1 MIPANYKQAIDDLK
15 WTDKLLME
23 LIEYSRD
30 NHQLGYEPTLLG
42 FMEALNLRDMQ
53 NSIAEIMEAEA
64 KYPEGIL
71 SIRFDEKWIEAF
83 LHDCNY
89 QAWCKIQFESIH
101 KKEIWSVQNGNEVL
115 TVGDT
120 IVTYEFR
127 NEKRIFKI
135 DYFEISEDSRLRMIS
150 LPDTLIYL
158 PTEGVRK
165 FAEEKPYTESDMRK
179 CFEESRLTQPLIGF
193 KYDTFED
200 FLKLKDKWTITSF
213 I

>member
-15 WTDKLLME
+15 WTGELLME
-23 LIEYSRD
+23 LIQYSRD

-64 KYPEGIL
+64 KYPKGIL

-83 LHDCNY
+83 PHDCNY

-115 TVGDT
+115 TVGD
-120 IVTYEFR
+120 I
-127 NEKRIFKI
+127 IKI
-135 DYFEISEDSRLRMIS
+135 KQTGTVDHITSFEISDKDIIAVGKYFRSVLSEIKNLNKNI
-150 LPDTLIYL
+150 
-158 PTEGVRK
+158 
-165 FAEEKPYTESDMRK
+165 EEKTYTESDMRK
-179 CFEESRLTQPLIGF
+179 CFEESRLTHPLIGW
-193 KYDTFED
+193 KHQTFEEY
-200 FLKLKDKWTITSF
+200 LNEK
-213 I
+213 